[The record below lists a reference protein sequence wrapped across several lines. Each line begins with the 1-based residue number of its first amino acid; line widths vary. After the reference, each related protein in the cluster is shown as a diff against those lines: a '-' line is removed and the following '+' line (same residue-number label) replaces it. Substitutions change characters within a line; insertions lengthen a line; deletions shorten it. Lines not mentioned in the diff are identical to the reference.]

1 MEKPFLEAD
10 SVFDVHKKENEG
22 YDNQEGK
29 ANKCMTENDG
39 ESVSQESS
47 EI

>member
-10 SVFDVHKKENEG
+10 SVFDVHEKESDVY
-22 YDNQEGK
+22 YDQEGK
-29 ANKCMTENDG
+29 NNKCMTENDG
-39 ESVSQESS
+39 ESVSKESS